1 MSIKKHIPNTIT
13 CLNLFC
19 GGIAIVLASCQ
30 KLEYAAIMIIIAAI
44 FDFFDGFAARL
55 LKTNSTIGK
64 ELDSLSDVVSFGV
77 APSIIT
83 YQWLLPMD
91 KFNIQIA
98 EIAIVPIIFCLLFA
112 CCAALRLAK
121 FNLDNR
127 QSDVFFGLPT
137 PAAAFTLI
145 ALPFFE
151 KNTYMFYIGL
161 CILIVLCFAM
171 LSNIKLLS
179 LKFHNF
185 KIKENFLRYFLV
197 LIGLILIIIFQFKA
211 IPIIILIYIVFSLI
225 DNLLTKKEI

>member
-19 GGIAIVLASCQ
+19 GGIAIVLASCR
-30 KLEYAAIMIIIAAI
+30 KLEYAAIMIITAAI